1 MILSLCI
8 KQINIQSQFVDVTDS
23 GTRSSTTLVLG
34 DKDLSNGCAGDF
46 KNPPQPCR
54 SPDDDFLRAADTL
67 LKTNDINTNN
77 GARDFSQPS
86 TPRIY
91 NFDGSDI
98 LYSSFH
104 IAMTKIAIPRN
115 PGPVLAGGV
124 EVFESKSYGTSFV
137 APIGVDTASRT
148 RYGDWTQLTELQVM
162 ASQDGTV
169 VELKQKDGSSY
180 SPKKLS
186 SVLARGETYV
196 FNGVKRGEQ
205 LTANRPIQVDMIT
218 GDKHCEYNPL
228 RDEMRWYALTPRPDF
243 GNSYYTPVSRDS
255 VTRTSELRNQS
266 YFFVGSFILTWSST
280 MPLQNCYCIVLYCI
294 VLYCVILIS
303 IPC

>member
-1 MILSLCI
+1 MTNSA
-8 KQINIQSQFVDVTDS
+8 
-23 GTRSSTTLVLG
+23 TRSSTTLVLG
-34 DKDLSNGCAGDF
+34 DKDLSNGCAGQF
-46 KNPPQPCR
+46 KSPPQPCR

-67 LKTNDINTNN
+67 LKTNDINTDN
-77 GARDFSQPS
+77 GVRDFSKQNSLSPP
-86 TPRIY
+86 TIY

-104 IAMTKIAIPRN
+104 IAMTKIAIPRD

-124 EVFESKSYGTSFV
+124 EVFESKSYGNSFV

-180 SPKKLS
+180 TPKKTS
-186 SVLARGETYV
+186 PVLARGETYV
-196 FNGVKRGEQ
+196 FNGVNRGEQ
-205 LTANRPIQVDMIT
+205 LMANRPIQVDMIT

-255 VTRTSELRNQS
+255 VTRTSELSNQS
-266 YFFVGSFILTWSST
+266 YPSFIHTCPVPCL
-280 MPLQNCYCIVLYCI
+280 CKILY
-294 VLYCVILIS
+294 
-303 IPC
+303 